1 MSIKE
6 FYMSKTI
13 LNMNNKHKIFYVLV
27 VIIVMLSSI
36 NLAQAEPI
44 KGKLTSSKILTNE
57 ISLKV
62 KKAIE
67 KVYPALVRIHVVYA
81 DYSEGREKKME
92 GSGSGIIISSEGYVV
107 TNYHVAGKAKRIIC
121 TLANKVEVEATLVGV
136 DALTDIAVIKL
147 KIDTIKNKVP
157 LKIASFGDST
167 KLQIGDIAL
176 AMGSPFALS
185 QSVTMGIISNLQ
197 MIFPKFFWPFEF
209 TLDDEDIGSIVIW
222 IGHDAQI
229 FPGNSGGPLVN
240 LNGEIIGI
248 NEFALGLGGAIPSNI
263 VKPTVTEIIT
273 YGMVRRSWIGIE
285 CQPLLKSFG
294 EGQGVLV
301 SGIIKDSPSD
311 KAGIKSGDIILNF
324 DGFDVNV
331 SFDEDLPS
339 FNRLIFD
346 TPVGKEVKVKIKR
359 NKQEQIITLSTKLRG
374 KARDDEVE
382 IKKWGMTALNL
393 TDMIAVELKRKSK
406 DGVLVGS
413 IKLAGACDEA
423 KPPIRKADI
432 ILQVADKNIKN
443 LKDLQNITE
452 ELTTNKIESVPTLVV
467 FERRVEK
474 WTTVIK
480 LGFKKEEDKTIAEA
494 RKNWLGVSFQALTP
508 HLSEI
513 LNLKEKKGVVVT
525 DVYKDS
531 PAERSNL
538 KVGDIIVGVDG
549 EKIPV
554 SQSEDA
560 EVFATMIRHKKVGV
574 KYELDI
580 IRLDEIS
587 SKYKDMKI
595 QVEFV
600 KSPMPNTEMRKY
612 EDKNFE
618 FSVRDIS
625 FFDSRDKK
633 LESDTKGVIVE
644 AVLPGGWAALSRIAV
659 KDIILLV
666 DGKDVKDIESFKNF
680 MEEIAN
686 KKQKQVVFFIKR
698 GIHTMFIEVEL
709 LWQ

>member
-1 MSIKE
+1 MSEI
-6 FYMSKTI
+6 I
-13 LNMNNKHKIFYVLV
+13 LNMNNKYKFFYVLV
-27 VIIVMLSSI
+27 VIIVLFSII
-36 NLAQAEPI
+36 NLVQSEPI
-44 KGKLTSSKILTNE
+44 KDKILIDE

-62 KKAIE
+62 EKAIE

-81 DYSEGREKKME
+81 DYSDGREKRWE
-92 GSGSGIIISSEGYVV
+92 SAGSGVIISSEGYVV
-107 TNYHVAGKAKRIIC
+107 TNYHVAGKSKRIIC
-121 TLANKVEVEATLVGV
+121 TLANKEEVEATLVGA

-197 MIFPKFFWPFEF
+197 MILPKFFWPFKF

-248 NEFALGLGGAIPSNI
+248 NEVALGLGGAIPSNI
-263 VKPTVTEIIT
+263 VKHTVTEIIT
-273 YGMVRRSWIGIE
+273 YGMVRRSWVGIE

-294 EGQGVLV
+294 EEQGVLV

-324 DGFDVNV
+324 DGKDVNV
-331 SFDEDLPS
+331 NFDEDLPS

-393 TDMIAVELKRKSK
+393 TDMMVVELKRKSK

-413 IKLAGACDEA
+413 IKLGGACDEA
-423 KPPIRKADI
+423 KPPIRKDDI
-432 ILQVADKNIKN
+432 ILQVTGKNIKN

-467 FERRVEK
+467 FERGVEK
-474 WTTVIK
+474 WMAVIK
-480 LGFKKEEDKTIAEA
+480 LGFKEEDKTIEEA
-494 RKNWLGVSFQALTP
+494 RKSWLGVSFQVLTP
-508 HLSEI
+508 YLSEM
-513 LNLKEKKGVVVT
+513 LNLKEKKGVIVT

-560 EVFATMIRHKKVGV
+560 EVFTTMIRHKKVGI

-580 IRLDEIS
+580 IRLEEVS
-587 SKYKDMKI
+587 GKYKDIKV
-595 QVEFV
+595 QVELIENPTP
-600 KSPMPNTEMRKY
+600 KSGMKKY

-618 FSVRDIS
+618 FTVRELS

-633 LESDTKGVIVE
+633 IESDTKGIIVE
-644 AVLPGGWAALSRIAV
+644 AVLPGGWAALSHIAV
-659 KDIILLV
+659 EDIILSV
-666 DGKDVKDIESFKNF
+666 GGKEVKDIESFKNF

-686 KKQKQVVFFIKR
+686 KKQKRVVFFIKR
-698 GIHTMFIEVEL
+698 GIHTVFIEVEP

>member
-1 MSIKE
+1 
-6 FYMSKTI
+6 
-13 LNMNNKHKIFYVLV
+13 MNNKYKIFYILV
-27 VIIVMLSSI
+27 VIIGMLSSI
-36 NLAQAEPI
+36 NLAHSEPI
-44 KGKLTSSKILTNE
+44 KDKLTSSKILIDET
-57 ISLKV
+57 SLKV
-62 KKAIE
+62 EKAIE
-67 KVYPALVRIHVVYA
+67 KVYPALVRIHVVSA
-81 DYSEGREKKME
+81 DYSDGREKRWE
-92 GSGSGIIISSEGYVV
+92 AAGSGVIISSEGYVI

-121 TLANKVEVEATLVGV
+121 TLANKEEVEATLVGDDV
-136 DALTDIAVIKL
+136 LTDISVIKL

-157 LKIASFGDST
+157 LKSTSFGDSN
-167 KLQIGDIAL
+167 KLQVGDIVL

-197 MIFPKFFWPFEF
+197 MTFPKLFWPFKL
-209 TLDDEDIGSIVIW
+209 TLDDEDIGSIVVW

-240 LNGEIIGI
+240 LNGEIVGI
-248 NEFALGLGGAIPSNI
+248 NEVNLGLAGAIPSNI
-263 VKPTVTEIIT
+263 VKATVTEIIT
-273 YGMVRRSWIGIE
+273 YGMVHRSWIGIE

-294 EGQGVLV
+294 EEYGVLV
-301 SGIIKDSPSD
+301 SGVIKDSPAD

-324 DGFDVNV
+324 DGKNVNV

-359 NKQEQIITLSTKLRG
+359 NKQEQIITLITKLRG
-374 KARDDEVE
+374 KARADEVE
-382 IKKWGMTALNL
+382 VKRWGMTALDL
-393 TDMIAVELKRKSK
+393 TDMMAVELKRKSK
-406 DGVLVGS
+406 DGILVGS
-413 IKLAGACDEA
+413 IKLGGACDEA

-432 ILQVADKNIKN
+432 ILQVAAKNIKN

-467 FERRVEK
+467 FERGVEK
-474 WTTVIK
+474 WMTVIK
-480 LGFKKEEDKTIAEA
+480 LGFKEEDKTIIEEA
-494 RKNWLGVSFQALTP
+494 RKSWLGVSFQILTP

-513 LNLKEKKGVVVT
+513 LNLKEKKGVIVT
-525 DVYKDS
+525 DIYKDS
-531 PAERSNL
+531 PAERANL
-538 KVGDIIVGVDG
+538 KVGDIIVGIDG

-554 SQSEDA
+554 SQSEDT
-560 EVFATMIRHKKVGV
+560 EVFTTMIRHKKVGI

-587 SKYKDMKI
+587 SKYKEMKTQI
-595 QVEFV
+595 EFV
-600 KSPMPNTEMRKY
+600 KNPTPNTEMKKY

-618 FSVRDIS
+618 FTVRELS

-644 AVLPGGWAALSRIAV
+644 AVLPGGWAALAHIAV
-659 KDIILLV
+659 EDIILSV
-666 DGKDVKDIESFKNF
+666 DEKDVKDIESFKKF
-680 MEEIAN
+680 IEDIAN

-698 GIHTMFIEVEL
+698 GIHTMFIEVEP